1 MLPQV
6 ANGLERGVY
15 VPANLSNSSVIK
27 LMGKWFQIPPG
38 DPYYCVVGSPI
49 AHSKSPDIHLAF
61 GKQFGIALRYQR
73 VDVPANCFANA
84 VTEFVLE
91 GGRGMSITVPLKE
104 EAHVAL
110 AKLKPRAALT
120 GAVNMMTVN
129 SDGVTIGD
137 NVDGIGLVRDL
148 TRNHG
153 LSLIGKRILLLG
165 AGGAARGV
173 IPSLLEENPGEL
185 NIVNRTLTKA
195 EDLVSRFSSLGSLEA
210 FDYES
215 LPNGPYDIVINATS
229 LSLSGELPPLGATTI
244 GSLTSCYDMMYTIDG
259 RTRFLE
265 WCRDHGAVACYD
277 GLGMLVEQAA
287 KSFSIWHG
295 VEPDTTSVIA
305 TLR

>member
-1 MLPQV
+1 
-6 ANGLERGVY
+6 
-15 VPANLSNSSVIK
+15 
-27 LMGKWFQIPPG
+27 MGKWFQIPPG
-38 DPYYCVVGSPI
+38 DPYFCVVGSPI

-61 GKQFGIALRYQR
+61 GQQFGIALRYQR
-73 VDVPANCFANA
+73 IEIPANCFANA
-84 VTEFVLE
+84 VSEFVVE
-91 GGRGMSITVPLKE
+91 GGRGMSITIPLKE
-104 EAHVAL
+104 EAHAAL
-110 AKLKPRAALT
+110 TTLKPRAVLA
-120 GAVNMMTVN
+120 GAANMMTVAT
-129 SDGVTIGD
+129 DGITIAD

-153 LSLIGKRILLLG
+153 LSLIGKRLLLLG

-173 IPSLLEENPGEL
+173 IPSLLEENPCEL

-195 EDLVSRFSSLGSLEA
+195 KDLVNRFSTLGSLKA

-215 LPNGPYDIVINATS
+215 LPNGPYDLIINATS
-229 LSLSGELPPLGATTI
+229 LSLSGELPPLGNATI
-244 GSLTSCYDMMYTIDG
+244 GALTCCYDMMYTADG

-265 WCRDHGAVACYD
+265 WCRDNGAGACYD

-295 VEPDTTSVIA
+295 VEPDTASVIA